1 MKSTLTRI
9 LYTTLLYLLIPL
21 ELIRLYWRGRVA
33 PDYRLRWAERFAVA
47 LPDVNKGGIWV
58 HTASVGEF
66 FATLPVIRH
75 LLEKHPESTITVTTM
90 TPTGSEQV
98 RSELGDRVYH
108 LYVPFDLPDAVARF
122 LNHVRPRKILIM
134 ETELW
139 PNIITAANSRD
150 IDIILMNARLSERS
164 ANGYRYVRSL
174 TETILRKITM
184 ITPQHQDDAKRF
196 IDLGA
201 NETSIRFIG
210 NIKYDL
216 SIQPDLIPQGKSIRE
231 KFISELV
238 WIGGSTHRGEDEQIL
253 EAHRIISDKYPD
265 AQLILVPRHPERF
278 DEVANV
284 CAKKGFSYTR
294 RSQGEAMDQSVYL
307 GDTMGELLL
316 LFAVADMAF
325 VGGSLVETGGHNLLE
340 PAALAKPVLTGPHD
354 FNFRDINR
362 QMLAS
367 KAAVRIENAEQLA
380 AQVMYWHENP
390 EQLQRVGRRA
400 LAVVQNNQGA
410 LKKLLSLIEES

>member
-33 PDYRLRWAERFAVA
+33 PDYRLRWKERFAIA
-47 LPDVNKGGIWV
+47 LPAVEKDGIWV

-90 TPTGSEQV
+90 TPTGSEQI
-98 RSELGDRVYH
+98 RSELGDSVYH
-108 LYVPFDLPDAVARF
+108 IYVPFDLPDAVARF
-122 LNHVRPRKILIM
+122 MNHVRPKKILIM

-139 PNIITAANSRD
+139 PNIITAAYDRD

-174 TETILRKITM
+174 TKTILQKIAM

-196 IDLGA
+196 MDLGA
-201 NETSIRFIG
+201 IESSIRFIG
-210 NIKYDL
+210 NIKYDM
-216 SIQPDLIPQGKSIRE
+216 SIKPELVLQGIEFRKNFNSD
-231 KFISELV
+231 LV
-238 WIGGSTHRGEDEQIL
+238 WISGSTHRGEDEQIL
-253 EAHRIISDKYPD
+253 NAHQIVRAKYPD

-278 DEVANV
+278 DEVAAI
-284 CAKKGFSYTR
+284 CAKMDLPYTR
-294 RSQGEAMDQSVYL
+294 RSLNEATDQAVYL

-316 LFAVADMAF
+316 LFSVADMAF
-325 VGGSLVETGGHNLLE
+325 VGGSLVDTGGHNLLE
-340 PAALAKPVLTGPHD
+340 PAALAKPVLTGPFD
-354 FNFRDINR
+354 FNFKDINR

-367 KAAVRIENAEQLA
+367 NAAVRVENAEQLA
-380 AQVMYWHENP
+380 QQVIYWYENP
-390 EQLQRVGRRA
+390 EAKQEAGKQA

-410 LKKLLSLIEES
+410 LKKLLALIEE